1 MKRLL
6 VFLTTWVVAA
16 NGLASESDLASAL
29 PKFLDDYCI
38 KCHGPEKQKG
48 ERRFDNL
55 SFPIEDSASLIEL
68 QDILDLMNLGEMP
81 PEDEET
87 RPETDEALAIIEQL
101 TQTIEARHEL
111 LSSAD
116 RHTALRRLNRREYL
130 NTVRDLMNINI
141 SLFDPTQ
148 AFPRDETYH
157 HIDTLG
163 GNLVTSSYLLD
174 RYVESADEIIEKVFS
189 IQEKP
194 EVQTWSFT
202 DNFRNLS
209 GLGSTMEQLCNYEYI
224 ALYEVPT
231 SQRHEGAYGT
241 IHDFETGVPIDGYY
255 RIRFAAEAKNR
266 IHNHPARIATTNPNQ
281 LLELAI
287 VPGDIKAGELGIPQ
301 RIEPTLASF
310 TLPDDQLDWYEA
322 TIWLDKG
329 YTPRFSFPN
338 GTINLRSA
346 FAPVFDAI
354 APTLDEELT
363 NNFGNRKLVTLKYGK
378 LPHIRI
384 HDVVIEGPLY
394 DKWPSQSQS
403 SILEGHTFSPLR
415 AEKLITEFSHRAF
428 RRPASTEEI
437 EQLMTF
443 YKMRKDSGLNEFQAF
458 KDTLKRILCSPG
470 FLYLNEPSDEE
481 DRILDYALASRI
493 SYFLWSSMPD
503 DELIKLASKNRLRK
517 TGVLRKQ
524 IRRMLNDPKANT
536 FVKNF
541 VDIVLT
547 LKDLGSQPPD
557 RKAFQFYY
565 ERNLQKYMYEETY
578 RFVSS
583 MLSENLPI
591 TDLIDGDFT
600 FINEPLAELYG
611 YEGIEGLGFQ
621 KIPVQDPRRTGV
633 LGHASILT
641 VTANGIDTSPVIR
654 GVWMLENIL
663 GTPPSP
669 PPPDVEPFDP
679 DTRGALSLRGQLEK
693 HRSNP
698 TCYDCH
704 RKIDPLGFAL
714 ESFDPIGK
722 WRSNYKDK
730 LPIDGSGT
738 LPNGT
743 SFESMA
749 EFKEILIGRSPQITR
764 AISSKLLS
772 LASGRRMEPGDR
784 REIDRMVN
792 DLQARGNGFRDL
804 IEEVILSGIFLKK

>member
-1 MKRLL
+1 
-6 VFLTTWVVAA
+6 
-16 NGLASESDLASAL
+16 
-29 PKFLDDYCI
+29 
-38 KCHGPEKQKG
+38 
-48 ERRFDNL
+48 
-55 SFPIEDSASLIEL
+55 
-68 QDILDLMNLGEMP
+68 
-81 PEDEET
+81 
-87 RPETDEALAIIEQL
+87 
-101 TQTIEARHEL
+101 
-111 LSSAD
+111 
-116 RHTALRRLNRREYL
+116 
-130 NTVRDLMNINI
+130 
-141 SLFDPTQ
+141 
-148 AFPRDETYH
+148 
-157 HIDTLG
+157 
-163 GNLVTSSYLLD
+163 
-174 RYVESADEIIEKVFS
+174 
-189 IQEKP
+189 
-194 EVQTWSFT
+194 
-202 DNFRNLS
+202 
-209 GLGSTMEQLCNYEYI
+209 
-224 ALYEVPT
+224 
-231 SQRHEGAYGT
+231 
-241 IHDFETGVPIDGYY
+241 
-255 RIRFAAEAKNR
+255 
-266 IHNHPARIATTNPNQ
+266 
-281 LLELAI
+281 
-287 VPGDIKAGELGIPQ
+287 
-301 RIEPTLASF
+301 
-310 TLPDDQLDWYEA
+310 
-322 TIWLDKG
+322 
-329 YTPRFSFPN
+329 
-338 GTINLRSA
+338 
-346 FAPVFDAI
+346 
-354 APTLDEELT
+354 
-363 NNFGNRKLVTLKYGK
+363 
-378 LPHIRI
+378 
-384 HDVVIEGPLY
+384 
-394 DKWPSQSQS
+394 
-403 SILEGHTFSPLR
+403 
-415 AEKLITEFSHRAF
+415 
-428 RRPASTEEI
+428 
-437 EQLMTF
+437 
-443 YKMRKDSGLNEFQAF
+443 
-458 KDTLKRILCSPG
+458 
-470 FLYLNEPSDEE
+470 
-481 DRILDYALASRI
+481 
-493 SYFLWSSMPD
+493 
-503 DELIKLASKNRLRK
+503 
-517 TGVLRKQ
+517 
-524 IRRMLNDPKANT
+524 MLNDPKANT

-730 LPIDGSGT
+730 FPIDGSGT

-772 LASGRRMEPGDR
+772 LASGRRIEPGDR

-804 IEEVILSGIFLKK
+804 IEEVILSDIFLKK